1 LALADTHLAR
11 CLTELREASGRLVD
25 EIATISAEAWD
36 APTNCPP
43 WLVRDLAAHLVT
55 SGQGFVGSIRRGLA
69 GSTEPPPHGASTQ
82 LREADPVTVAQ
93 AFAAVTQEFVSLYSG
108 LTDAQLDTICW
119 HRRGNRSVRWYATH
133 RLAEVAFHGWDL
145 RTSLGRRPVFEVEV
159 ARLLLP
165 TLLES
170 NVPRTYAAGLSTERG
185 RGERYALR
193 VAEHAQDAWLVTI
206 EPEVLRVEPGGQ
218 DADVRIT
225 ATADVLA
232 LLVYGRATLDQA
244 HVEGDPG
251 AIERFA
257 RIFPRP

>member
-1 LALADTHLAR
+1 MTLNDEHLTR
-11 CLTELREASGRLVD
+11 CLIELRETSGGLVD

-36 APTNCPP
+36 GATNCPP
-43 WLVRDLAAHLVT
+43 WLVRDIAAHLVT

-69 GSTEPPPHGASTQ
+69 GSVEPPAHGASAQ
-82 LREADPVTVAQ
+82 LRDADPVTVAQ
-93 AFAAVTQEFVSLYSG
+93 ALGAVTREFLSLYPG
-108 LTDAQLDTICW
+108 LSDAQLDTICW

-145 RTSLGRRPVFEVEV
+145 RTSLGRKPTINVEV

-170 NVPRTYAAGLSTERG
+170 NVPRTYAAGLSPERG

-193 VAEHAQDAWLVTI
+193 VADQPGEAWLVTI
-206 EPEVLRVEPGGQ
+206 EPEVLRVERGDQ
-218 DADVRIT
+218 DGDVSIR

-232 LLVYGRATLDQA
+232 LLVYGRATLDEA
-244 HVEGDPG
+244 NVEGDP
-251 AIERFA
+251 AVVERFE

>member
-1 LALADTHLAR
+1 MTHLTR
-11 CLTELREASGRLVD
+11 CLTELRETSAGLAD
-25 EIATISAEAWD
+25 EIATISDEAWD
-36 APTNCPP
+36 GPTNCPP
-43 WLVRDLAAHLVT
+43 WLVRDIAAHVVT

-69 GSTEPPPHGASTQ
+69 GSTEPPPHGAGTD
-82 LREADPVTVAQ
+82 LRGANPVTVGQ
-93 AFAAVTQEFVSLYSG
+93 ALATVTREFLSLYPG

-145 RTSLGRRPVFEVEV
+145 RTSLGRQSAFNVEV

-170 NVPRTYAAGLSTERG
+170 NVPRTYAAGLSQERG
-185 RGERYALR
+185 RGERYALC
-193 VAEHAQDAWLVTI
+193 VADDPSATWVVTI
-206 EPEVLRVEPGGQ
+206 EPDVLNVSPGDDVA
-218 DADVRIT
+218 DARIT

-232 LLVYGRATLDQA
+232 LLVYGRAPLAQA
-244 HVEGDPG
+244 RVDGDPA
-251 AIERFA
+251 AIERFD